1 MCLSV
6 AGQALGITLLEMATG
21 ARAPAE
27 GEEYHNLREGR
38 APMPGELTPEFQE
51 LLKAMLHMD
60 ASLRPH
66 AREIVRHPLL
76 TGLLHVESIAC
87 LRSQPPDNPNDGIRA
102 HTLQKTGADLMDS
115 TVQPEVVASVQSR
128 AVKAESRALK
138 TEKEAARLR
147 AALQAAQQ
155 EAAMLR
161 DRVKLLE
168 QSGAVLQ
175 DHRTVAPTPLCAH
188 KSSPQANQTCAA
200 SSQPL
205 PNCLFEPA
213 QSNKGILSQTA
224 AGTPVHA
231 HSDFKS
237 IGDGFVVPS
246 ARKDGRAGEARCEAF
261 GDSAMAT

>member
-1 MCLSV
+1 M
-6 AGQALGITLLEMATG
+6 GITLLEMATG
-21 ARAPAE
+21 TRAPAE

-38 APMPGELTPEFQE
+38 APMPGQLTPEFQE

-76 TGLLHVESIAC
+76 SGLLHDESIAC
-87 LRSQPPDNPNDGIRA
+87 LRSQPPGKPNDGIRA
-102 HTLQKTGADLMDS
+102 HTLQKTSADLMDS

-128 AVKAESRALK
+128 ALKAESRALK
-138 TEKEAARLR
+138 AEKEAARLR

-168 QSGAVLQ
+168 QSGAVSQ
-175 DHRTVAPTPLCAH
+175 DQRTVAPTPLCAH
-188 KSSPQANQTCAA
+188 RSSLHANQTCAA

-205 PNCLFEPA
+205 PNCLFQPA
-213 QSNKGILSQTA
+213 QSDKGKLSHPA

-231 HSDFKS
+231 HADFKS

-246 ARKDGRAGEARCEAF
+246 TRKDGRAGEASPEAF